1 VALGDELGVSSTLA
15 LVEGLDLSRACYC
28 WRGAAQEFAET
39 GHLASAAAAAAKCEL
54 LASKSGS
61 HYHLAAAAEAW
72 GAAHDFERAA
82 RLLEARESAKPA
94 ATKGHDGLRD
104 GADRAL
110 QWIAIGR
117 RGEADRCVERALAAV
132 EAECRERESE
142 RDYRVEVLTR
152 MVRDAAAAGD
162 ADWTLSWLSRVEDFA
177 RALKAASARSA
188 YLHSLARVALGLERK
203 ELGTT
208 LLREA
213 ASLRQRA
220 SNAVHSTEDLMII
233 AREQVAAGDRDGAME
248 TRARLLKVGAKSF
261 AKNPGDTGQYLIGA
275 AQLLGEIGD
284 VAGTESL
291 EQTLGWDPQSLA
303 SWLASSARA
312 RATHRSGKDASG
324 AADLLEERIATVA
337 THELRGCAL
346 LELAMLRAEIGP
358 ASAREVPAR
367 LLKTS
372 FALFAE
378 HYRDV
383 AALSAVARTAAALG
397 LVGEALQMVAGFS
410 GAADT
415 KAIITVDALLAIAE
429 RLDSADDVVLFPPT
443 SGWAYWPRPPTA
455 PARAH
460 RPVGEESFGL
470 LARCLGDMAQL

>member
-1 VALGDELGVSSTLA
+1 
-15 LVEGLDLSRACYC
+15 
-28 WRGAAQEFAET
+28 
-39 GHLASAAAAAAKCEL
+39 
-54 LASKSGS
+54 
-61 HYHLAAAAEAW
+61 
-72 GAAHDFERAA
+72 
-82 RLLEARESAKPA
+82 
-94 ATKGHDGLRD
+94 
-104 GADRAL
+104 
-110 QWIAIGR
+110 
-117 RGEADRCVERALAAV
+117 
-132 EAECRERESE
+132 
-142 RDYRVEVLTR
+142 
-152 MVRDAAAAGD
+152 
-162 ADWTLSWLSRVEDFA
+162 
-177 RALKAASARSA
+177 
-188 YLHSLARVALGLERK
+188 
-203 ELGTT
+203 
-208 LLREA
+208 
-213 ASLRQRA
+213 
-220 SNAVHSTEDLMII
+220 MII

-261 AKNPGDTGQYLIGA
+261 AKNPVDTGQYLIGA

-291 EQTLGWDPQSLA
+291 EETVGWDPQSLA
-303 SWLASSARA
+303 SWLASCARA

-337 THELRGCAL
+337 KHELRGCAL

-358 ASAREVPAR
+358 ASAQELPASPQRPGITRQSPAR

-378 HYRDV
+378 HYHDV
-383 AALSAVARTAAALG
+383 SALSAVARTAAALG
-397 LVGEALQMVAGFS
+397 LVSEALQMVAGFS

-429 RLDSADDVVLFPPT
+429 RLDSADDDVLFPPT

-455 PARAH
+455 PVRAH